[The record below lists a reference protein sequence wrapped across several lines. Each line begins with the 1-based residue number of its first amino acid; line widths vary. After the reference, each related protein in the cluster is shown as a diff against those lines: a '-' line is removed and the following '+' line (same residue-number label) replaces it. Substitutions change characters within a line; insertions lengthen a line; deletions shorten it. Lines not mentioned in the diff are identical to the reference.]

1 MNSEFLQSLYIGQIW
16 VSFCEGDGGYGLDSL
31 TTPIKFQIIAQ

>member
-1 MNSEFLQSLYIGQIW
+1 MNREFLRSLYIGQIW
-16 VSFCEGDGGYGLDSL
+16 VGFCEGDGGCVPDSL